1 MAKFQV
7 TVFYPAGE
15 VKFFTNQAPYADSSG
30 LLHVTDEN
38 GEVTAFYQLP
48 VSFREVTDCVEPS
61 DGEKTFAQETE
72 KVVSPNPAKSDRLQ
86 PKSELSIA
94 PSSPAKVDKKL
105 VSKAMRVIDL
115 HMGRSYKG
123 YWRSGQQVSTGD
135 GLANAVM
142 RFSHFALSGDS
153 PYSLSSLNR
162 QKRKSRQ
169 MSEYLASSEK
179 LLSNP
184 YVINEEKLSQHRSV
198 WGRRLWDG
206 STSRLQ
212 EPAEQSMSLVVDSA
226 LSACCTALELNKVC
240 FEFDP
245 EYLRMQIENGKARGE
260 AIKQGLKAVSEK
272 SFNLAMY
279 LNQLVS
285 SWTKCVSICN
295 SASLEAYD
303 HKAKALQELQRLFAE
318 NS

>member
-86 PKSELSIA
+86 PKSELSVVR
-94 PSSPAKVDKKL
+94 SRPAKVNKQP
-105 VSKAMRVIDL
+105 VSKAMRVIDAQ
-115 HMGRSYKG
+115 MGRSYKG
-123 YWRSGQQVSTGD
+123 YWRSGQQVSTVD

-142 RFSHFALSGDS
+142 RFSHFALSDDS

-162 QKRKSRQ
+162 QKRKSRP
-169 MSEYLASSEK
+169 MSEYLVSSEK

-184 YVINEEKLSQHRSV
+184 FAIDEEKLSQHRNI
-198 WGRRLWDG
+198 WRRKLWDG
-206 STSRLQ
+206 NTSRLK
-212 EPAEQSMSLVVDSA
+212 EPAEQSMSRAVDYA
-226 LSACCTALELNKVC
+226 LSACCKALELKKLC

-245 EYLRMQIENGKARGE
+245 EYLRMQIEDGTARGE
-260 AIKQGLKAVSEK
+260 AIKECSRTISEK
-272 SFNLAMY
+272 SLDLAMY
-279 LNQLVS
+279 LDYLVS
-285 SWTKCVSICN
+285 AWNESVTLCS
-295 SASLEAYD
+295 SASPEAYD
-303 HKAKALQELQRLFAE
+303 HKAKALQELQSLFAE